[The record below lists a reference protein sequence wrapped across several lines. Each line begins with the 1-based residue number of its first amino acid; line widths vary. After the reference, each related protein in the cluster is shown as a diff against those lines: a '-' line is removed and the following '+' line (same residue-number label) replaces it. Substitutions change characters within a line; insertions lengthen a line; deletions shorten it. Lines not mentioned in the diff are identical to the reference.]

1 MKLLLDTH
9 VLYGCFRT
17 DSPSLSN
24 DARGLLAAYETEMY
38 FSSVSVAEISIKHS
52 AHPKEMVLT
61 GLEANDVFSKLG
73 CKSLNFTPMHAAML
87 DSLPLLH
94 RDPFDRM
101 LIAQAR
107 AEGMKI
113 MSHDRQFPQYGDF
126 IIAV

>member
-1 MKLLLDTH
+1 MKVLLDTH
-9 VLYGCFRT
+9 VLIWMLQ
-17 DSPSLSN
+17 DSPFLSN
-24 DARGLLAAYETEMY
+24 DARVLLAAYDTEMY

-52 AHPKEMVLT
+52 VHPNEMVLS
-61 GLEANDVFSKLG
+61 GLEAKAVLPQLG
-73 CKSLNFTPMHAAML
+73 CKSLNFTPEHAATL

-101 LIAQAR
+101 LIAQAK

-126 IIAV
+126 VIQV